1 MTTLAMLHRDVR
13 ERLSAAGVEDAALD
27 ARLMVEHFTGT
38 ERIDAIRAPQIAVAA
53 DAEGNIRQAVTRRLA
68 GEPVH
73 RIIGWR
79 EFFGLKLRLSPATL
93 EPRADTE
100 TLVELVL
107 PYLREKAASRGKA
120 RILDLGTATGAIALA
135 LLSQIPEIL
144 AVGTDISAQALATA
158 LENADL
164 NGLGGR
170 FEARMSNWF
179 EDVEGRYDAILSN
192 PPYIASSLIETLSPE
207 VRLFDPRR
215 ALDGGADGLDAYRTI
230 AGGSSAHLG
239 EGGYVAVEIG
249 YDQKDQVSDIFARQ
263 GFRLEQAARDLGGH
277 DRALIFRH

>member
-1 MTTLAMLHRDVR
+1 
-13 ERLSAAGVEDAALD
+13 
-27 ARLMVEHFTGT
+27 
-38 ERIDAIRAPQIAVAA
+38 
-53 DAEGNIRQAVTRRLA
+53 
-68 GEPVH
+68 
-73 RIIGWR
+73 
-79 EFFGLKLRLSPATL
+79 
-93 EPRADTE
+93 
-100 TLVELVL
+100 
-107 PYLREKAASRGKA
+107 
-120 RILDLGTATGAIALA
+120 
-135 LLSQIPEIL
+135 
-144 AVGTDISAQALATA
+144 
-158 LENADL
+158 
-164 NGLGGR
+164 
-170 FEARMSNWF
+170 MSNWF